1 MPDIDPTAGIYS
13 LASALPALSL
23 SIGLPTYMEPMG
35 FASVNS
41 PIFGGS
47 SSSTKNVNAL
57 NSLSPGGGGLP
68 ISALALLGGGL
79 LGGMGYLSDITGIG
93 ASPYT
98 RALSGISLGNLPDP
112 QQFISSMAAVAGARG
127 AESQIALQSRLANMG
142 ALPGGATAAL
152 SQKARSQ
159 SDVEYLKIQP
169 EIIRQATELAQL
181 RANLE
186 LQKAMGKSQSGI
198 FGDILGGAQ
207 TAASILSALK
217 LVGLL

>member
-1 MPDIDPTAGIYS
+1 MPNIDSLKLQPLPFTYGID
-13 LASALPALSL
+13 LGTM
-23 SIGLPTYMEPMG
+23 IMDLPTLNP
-35 FASVNS
+35 VH
-41 PIFGGS
+41 P
-47 SSSTKNVNAL
+47 STYEAT
-57 NSLSPGGGGLP
+57 SGGGLP

-93 ASPYT
+93 ASPYS

-152 SQKARSQ
+152 SQKARSE

-207 TAASILSALK
+207 TAANILSALK

>member
-1 MPDIDPTAGIYS
+1 MPNIDLSKLQPLPFAHGID
-13 LASALPALSL
+13 LGTM
-23 SIGLPTYMEPMG
+23 IMDLPTLNP
-35 FASVNS
+35 VN
-41 PIFGGS
+41 P
-47 SSSTKNVNAL
+47 STYEAT
-57 NSLSPGGGGLP
+57 SGGGLP
-68 ISALALLGGGL
+68 ISTLALLGGGL

-93 ASPYT
+93 ASPYS